1 MAPRKRDDPLGE
13 ALAGG
18 SAGRDVAGR
27 TAVETAALKPV
38 MVDLDQFTTSTAEAA
53 AASRT
58 ADVPSA
64 IGDEGEPNVSYTQEA
79 GTRIYTLL
87 HPPTVNGEL
96 LRQVVMR
103 QPEQGDIDDFFSG
116 ELSGN
121 RAMVCRLTS
130 LHPAVFRRLK
140 WPDAEAIHQLYRDI
154 VPGFIAGEE

>member
-18 SAGRDVAGR
+18 SAGRDAAGS
-27 TAVETAALKPV
+27 TAVETAALQPV

-53 AASRT
+53 ASRT
-58 ADVPSA
+58 ASA
-64 IGDEGEPNVSYTQEA
+64 PPVVADEGEPNVSYEDEA
-79 GTRIYTLL
+79 GTRSYTLL
-87 HPPTVNGEL
+87 HPPRVNGVL

-121 RAMVCRLTS
+121 RAMICRLTG
-130 LHPAVFRRLK
+130 LNPAVFRRLK

>member
-18 SAGRDVAGR
+18 SAGRDA
-27 TAVETAALKPV
+27 ADDETGEAPALKPV
-38 MVDLDQFTTSTAEAA
+38 MVDLDQFTTSPAEAA
-53 AASRT
+53 AFRA
-58 ADVPSA
+58 AAAPSA
-64 IGDEGEPNVSYTQEA
+64 IAEEDGPNVSYTQEA

-87 HPPTVNGEL
+87 HPPTVNGVL
-96 LRQVVMR
+96 LRQVEMR

-121 RAMVCRLTS
+121 RAMICRLTS